1 MKRHREREGKE
12 REKREGRGRKEGE
25 GGRERKKEGGRET
38 REKKVEEGKKR
49 EELGEGICAPTLYHS
64 CTRLQHIYSIHV
76 GAQSTFL

>member
-1 MKRHREREGKE
+1 MRGRVTEEEGMGERRGK
-12 REKREGRGRKEGE
+12 EKREGGRM
-25 GGRERKKEGGRET
+25 GGKET

-64 CTRLQHIYSIHV
+64 CTRLQHIYSI